1 MYNLEFKQ
9 LNETQYQVNDFDNL
23 FMFIGDLD
31 NALDCYS
38 CWLKGETEQG
48 KVQGTLYVFQVYKDE
63 D

>member
-23 FMFIGDLD
+23 YMFIGDLD

-38 CWLKGETEQG
+38 YWLKGETELG
-48 KVQGTLYVFQVYKDE
+48 KVEGVLYVFQVYKDE
-63 D
+63 N